1 MKVIQFVPTL
11 ESGGVEQGVLEISKA
26 IVDAGHESHV
36 VSAGGRLV
44 DQLIKEHVITI
55 GICIKKIFLHLDR
68 LSHWQNG
75 LKK

>member
-44 DQLIKEHVITI
+44 DQLIQEGTRHHNWNLH
-55 GICIKKIFLHLDR
+55 KKYFYI
-68 LSHWQNG
+68 
-75 LKK
+75 

>member
-44 DQLIKEHVITI
+44 DQLIKEGTRHHDWNLH
-55 GICIKKIFLHLDR
+55 KKYIYTFNCNFFD
-68 LSHWQNG
+68 
-75 LKK
+75 

>member
-11 ESGGVEQGVLEISKA
+11 ESGGVEQGVIEISKA

-44 DQLIKEHVITI
+44 DQLISEGSHHHHWDLHKKKYFYLKIHQTI
-55 GICIKKIFLHLDR
+55 SKMD
-68 LSHWQNG
+68 
-75 LKK
+75 